1 MDQKTNQKG
10 NSKTNDQIKRNI
22 YTWITRHP
30 QVVQS
35 PIFNDFLKVIFDDQI
50 EPQLVPNILMHVSL
64 IELHYSL
71 VSYPNDGG
79 IKYTRGEED
88 YMIMNDSTLR
98 SLLPPQLNKCHVWL
112 SMLHLCYK

>member
-35 PIFNDFLKVIFDDQI
+35 PIFNDFLKVIFDDPT
-50 EPQLVPNILMHVSL
+50 EPKLVTKCLLQASVR
-64 IELHYSL
+64 ELHNSL
-71 VSYPNDGG
+71 VSDPNDGG
-79 IKYTRGEED
+79 LKNSMYED
-88 YMIMNDSTLR
+88 DNIIVSDSTLH
-98 SLLPPQLNKCHVWL
+98 SLTYAVDL
-112 SMLHLCYK
+112 